1 LSGAW
6 RLQDGL
12 RPTEEVTRALDAS
25 PLRRLRFDAAAVER
39 WDTSLVVFLARV
51 HDTCVQREV
60 GVDTSGL
67 PAGARRLLE
76 LARQGAVLGGGA
88 EPEPADRWR
97 RERRGSVRGRDPWT
111 ERIGW
116 WAIHSFQS
124 LGGKLENA
132 DRSRDVDEGER
143 LTIRRVAR
151 RAQGQGFRRRGRR

>member
-1 LSGAW
+1 MNVAAPPTVSVSREGDAGVVRLSGAW

-88 EPEPADRWR
+88 
-97 RERRGSVRGRDPWT
+97 
-111 ERIGW
+111 
-116 WAIHSFQS
+116 
-124 LGGKLENA
+124 
-132 DRSRDVDEGER
+132 
-143 LTIRRVAR
+143 
-151 RAQGQGFRRRGRR
+151 